1 MFNWFKSDKIAAKAG
16 ETVPASY
23 IKKTTAQIS
32 DTSTNYTNT
41 DLTTLRNQGS
51 SQKDAIKALVQNS
64 PDASFAGNPNSC

>member
-1 MFNWFKSDKIAAKAG
+1 MFNWFKSDKIAAKTG

-41 DLTTLRNQGS
+41 ELTTLRNQGS
-51 SQKDAIKALVQNS
+51 SQTKHQ
-64 PDASFAGNPNSC
+64 ASSAQVLL